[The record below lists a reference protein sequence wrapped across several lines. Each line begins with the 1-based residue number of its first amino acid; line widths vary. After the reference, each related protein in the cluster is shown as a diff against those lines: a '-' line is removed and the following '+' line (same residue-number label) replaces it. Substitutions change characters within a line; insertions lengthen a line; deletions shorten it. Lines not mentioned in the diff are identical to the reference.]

1 MMEQN
6 KSKLLWGLAIGAA
19 AGFVLGY
26 LLSGKKLSDLEQDLT
41 DASGKVKDK
50 INDTFEKGKDIVHN
64 MKESMN
70 ERDPQQS

>member
-1 MMEQN
+1 MEQN

-26 LLSGKKLSDLEQDLT
+26 
-41 DASGKVKDK
+41 KVKDK
-50 INDTFEKGKDIVHN
+50 INDTFEKGKDIVHS
-64 MKESMN
+64 MKESIN